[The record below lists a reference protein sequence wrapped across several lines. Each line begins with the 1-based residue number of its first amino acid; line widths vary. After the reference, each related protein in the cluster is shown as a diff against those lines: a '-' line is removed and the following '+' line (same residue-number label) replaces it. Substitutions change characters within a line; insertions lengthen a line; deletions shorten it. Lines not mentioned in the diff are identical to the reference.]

1 MERAERKIRVLL
13 GKPGLCG
20 HDRGVLVLAMALSE
34 AGMEVIY
41 SGRHNSPEQLVE
53 AAIQESVDI
62 LGISILSGAHMSL
75 CQRIVNLLRERNAL
89 DICFVAGGFIPD
101 EDVPDLKSMGVREVF
116 GVRSQIDDII
126 AFFRRVTSNHR
137 GTSQQDPRR

>member
-1 MERAERKIRVLL
+1 MEKAERKIRVLL

-53 AAIQESVDI
+53 SAIQEAADI
-62 LGISILSGAHMSL
+62 LGVSILSGAHMSL
-75 CQRIVNLLRERNAL
+75 CQRIANLLRDKGAE

-101 EDVPDLKSMGVREVF
+101 EDIPELKSMGVREVF
-116 GVRSQIDDII
+116 GVRSQIEEII
-126 AFFRRVTSNHR
+126 RFFRNVITSV
-137 GTSQQDPRR
+137 

>member
-1 MERAERKIRVLL
+1 MGKKERKIRVLL

-53 AAIQESVDI
+53 AAIQEGVDI
-62 LGISILSGAHMSL
+62 LGVSILSGAHMSL
-75 CQRIVNLLRERNAL
+75 CQRMITLLREKKAE

-101 EDVPDLKSMGVREVF
+101 EDVPVLKAMGIREVF
-116 GVRSQIDDII
+116 GVRSRVDDII
-126 AFFRRVTSNHR
+126 RFFREAGS
-137 GTSQQDPRR
+137 SS

>member
-1 MERAERKIRVLL
+1 MEKKERKIRVLL

-20 HDRGVLVLAMALSE
+20 HDRGVLVLAMALRD

-53 AAIQESVDI
+53 AAIQEDVDI
-62 LGISILSGAHMSL
+62 LGVSILSGAHLSL
-75 CQRIVNLLRERNAL
+75 CQRIANLLREKKAE

-101 EDVPDLKSMGVREVF
+101 EDVPELKYMGVREVF
-116 GVRSQIDDII
+116 GVRSRIEDII
-126 AFFRRVTSNHR
+126 RFFREATL
-137 GTSQQDPRR
+137 T

>member
-1 MERAERKIRVLL
+1 MDKTERKVRVLL

-53 AAIQESVDI
+53 AAIQEDVDI
-62 LGISILSGAHMSL
+62 LGVSILSGAHMSL
-75 CQRIVNLLRERNAL
+75 CQRIVNLLREKKAE

-101 EDVPDLKSMGVREVF
+101 EDVPELKSMGVREVF
-116 GVRSQIDDII
+116 GVRSRIEDII
-126 AFFRRVTSNHR
+126 RFFREVPSNLR
-137 GTSQQDPRR
+137 GTG

>member
-1 MERAERKIRVLL
+1 MEKIERKVRVLL

-53 AAIQESVDI
+53 AAIQEGVDI
-62 LGISILSGAHMSL
+62 LGVSVLSGAHMSL
-75 CQRIVNLLRERNAL
+75 CQRIVNLLREKEAE

-101 EDVPDLKSMGVREVF
+101 EDVPELKSMGVREVF
-116 GVRSQIDDII
+116 GVRSRIEDII
-126 AFFRRVTSNHR
+126 QFFHGVTSHPAR
-137 GTSQQDPRR
+137 E